1 MYAATITEAATTA
14 AKASQ
19 PIHPG
24 RLALAE
30 RPGAGHMRPAE
41 LVAVRGQAR
50 RCSDPSLFSFSGC
63 GRVKTARTWPNLQ
76 MLLALTYDL
85 LVLARDLTTVR

>member
-1 MYAATITEAATTA
+1 MASLIAVGFSALPDETTPTAALARPPEGKPVYAATITEAATTA

-30 RPGAGHMRPAE
+30 RPGTGHMRP
-41 LVAVRGQAR
+41 R
-50 RCSDPSLFSFSGC
+50 RAG
-63 GRVKTARTWPNLQ
+63 GRTRPGPE
-76 MLLALTYDL
+76 ML
-85 LVLARDLTTVR
+85 